1 MTLTRLAL
9 FFFILFIIRI
19 GQQIAKYKRAAEE
32 RGYISLSTFEQVNR
46 QIQSA
51 LFLFEF
57 VRDTWLEEK
66 AAEEENFYDGDVDD
80 DEDDEECDLDCSL
93 GDIFM
98 SRREIPA
105 ERNSCDNFLE
115 DGKTNA
121 DKCLFRGLTSQFKLE
136 DLGKK
141 FNNYAPLEFL
151 MS

>member
-1 MTLTRLAL
+1 M
-9 FFFILFIIRI
+9 
-19 GQQIAKYKRAAEE
+19 
-32 RGYISLSTFEQVNR
+32 STFEQVNR

-51 LFLFEF
+51 LFSFEF
-57 VRDTWLEEK
+57 ACDTWLEEK
-66 AAEEENFYDGDVDD
+66 AAEEENFYDRDVDD
-80 DEDDEECDLDCSL
+80 DKDNEECDLDCSL
-93 GDIFM
+93 GDIFI
-98 SRREIPA
+98 SRCEIPA

-121 DKCLFRGLTSQFKLE
+121 DKCFFRGLTSQFKLE